1 MAAEMAAPWQRWVL
15 FSLGACLLAF
25 WALRITDAAIDKD
38 AGQNLQLAINLAHH
52 GIVSENTAAPYRP
65 SMVREPL
72 PVFITAGLIRIGDAL
87 RGRPDSD
94 KAYFAGDRAK
104 LLKFQNLF
112 WLGVLIASLFVAIKQ
127 FTQSYWAACAAVVLL
142 HWSLLEPN
150 NVRYLV
156 DSLYTEAPAAALLT
170 LGSWLFVRAL
180 FQQHWP
186 TLAMAGVVFGLLA
199 LVKAVFL
206 YVFAGVLLVAAIAIV
221 VGWIPGRKAIG
232 LFKLLMLLVVFA
244 ATITPWMARNQH
256 QMALFAITERGGEV
270 LYTRAIKDR
279 MSSVEIRGAMGYWAR
294 WPVSGALRRLFGF
307 TPRDF
312 EAGGR
317 LQHLNRSADSSFG
330 DSDLAATIAGRP
342 DLAVS
347 YYRQATAEK
356 TRLRLMH
363 QQQGRSDYEI
373 QAGRELQDKAMKMI
387 IERPIRHLA
396 MTPLFLWR
404 GAFFTFPVLVFALIF
419 ALKKRRFEQALFL
432 VPTLGAVLFYGLFSH
447 YIPRYSLPM
456 IPITVLAAVMVCVQF
471 LRARR
476 VRPTFSN

>member
-1 MAAEMAAPWQRWVL
+1 MAAEMTPRWQRLLL
-15 FSLGACLLAF
+15 FALGVCLLAF
-25 WALRITDAAIDKD
+25 WALRITGAPIDKD

-52 GIVSENTAAPYRP
+52 GIVSEDGAAPYRP

-72 PVFITAGLIRIGDAL
+72 PVFITAGLIRIGDAI

-94 KAYFAGDRAK
+94 KAYFAGERAK

-112 WLGVLIASLFVAIKQ
+112 WMGVLIASLFAVVRQ
-127 FTQSYWAACAAVVLL
+127 FTGSYWAACAAVVLL

-150 NVRYLV
+150 NVRYMV
-156 DSLYTEAPAAALLT
+156 DSLYTEAPAAALLM
-170 LGSWLFVRAL
+170 LGSWLLVRAL

-186 TLAMAGVVFGLLA
+186 TLVVAGVVFGLLA

-206 YVFAGVLLVAAIAIV
+206 YVFAGVMLVAAATV
-221 VGWIPGRKAIG
+221 ALGWIPGRKAIG
-232 LFKLLMLLVVFA
+232 LFKLLVLVLVFA
-244 ATITPWMARNQH
+244 ATVTPWMARNQR

-270 LYTRAIKDR
+270 LYTRALKDR
-279 MSSVEIRGAMGYWAR
+279 MSAVEIRGAWGYWAR

-307 TPRDF
+307 TPQDF

-317 LQHLNRSADSSFG
+317 LQHLNRSADTSFA
-330 DSDLAATIAGRP
+330 DSDLAATVAGRP

-347 YYRQATAEK
+347 YYRQATAERA
-356 TRLRLMH
+356 RLRLVY

-373 QAGRELQDKAMKMI
+373 QAGRELQDKALKMI
-387 IERPIRHLA
+387 VERPVRHLA

-404 GAFFTFPVLVFALIF
+404 GAFFTFPILMLALIF
-419 ALKKRRFEQALFL
+419 AFRRRQFEQVLFL
-432 VPTLGAVLFYGLFSH
+432 VPTLGIVLFYGLFSH

-456 IPITVLAAVMVCVQF
+456 IPMTVLAAVMLCTQF

-476 VRPTFSN
+476 NAAKTP